1 MTTAKKKKSPA
12 RKRGIAS
19 KIAAFGLFR
28 IKRFVLSAG
37 ASALASFQ
45 IVSCSVEPASSAHK
59 LLNQALAT
67 LHIPSLSIPSLSL
80 PSLNIPSV
88 DFASLQIPALSSI
101 SETLSAFRKNGWPN
115 LDGGS
120 DGAAISPAGKAART
134 DASASGGFTNFA
146 SCSQFFPGGKAPTL
160 QLQQRERELCFSS
173 FAVLHNGATK
183 TPVFVAQRLNRR
195 LLEQAQGLK
204 RTDKFYADARLPF
217 ADRSQLDDYKHSG
230 YSRGHMAPAADMST
244 PEAMAQ
250 SFSLANMVP
259 QNQIHNAGAWSQ
271 VEQATRKYALRAKG
285 DVYVF
290 TGPVF
295 TKNAAAI
302 GPGKV
307 AVPDYIFKLVYDAST
322 RKSWVHWQANS
333 PDSRMGSP
341 ISYEEFTRRTGLP
354 LLSSI
359 GLSQT

>member
-1 MTTAKKKKSPA
+1 MTTSKKKNTPA
-12 RKRGIAS
+12 RKRSTAS
-19 KIAAFGLFR
+19 KTAASGLSR
-28 IKRFVLSAG
+28 AKHFVLSAG
-37 ASALASFQ
+37 ASALASFL
-45 IVSCSVEPASSAHK
+45 IASCSLTPPESTEK
-59 LLNQALAT
+59 LINKALA
-67 LHIPSLSIPSLSL
+67 SAQL
-80 PSLNIPSV
+80 PDL
-88 DFASLQIPALSSI
+88 DAL
-101 SETLSAFRKNGWPN
+101 RKNGWPGLEN
-115 LDGGS
+115 QGS
-120 DGAAISPAGKAART
+120 HSSAVNGKVDRSNT
-134 DASASGGFTNFA
+134 SATGQALQFA
-146 SCSQFFPGGKAPTL
+146 QCPEFFPANRAPAL
-160 QLQQRERELCFSS
+160 QLQAHERELCFSS
-173 FAVLHNGATK
+173 FAVLHNGSTK

-195 LLEQAQGLK
+195 LLEQGQGLK
-204 RTDKFYADARLPF
+204 RADKFYADARLPR
-217 ADRSQLDDYKHSG
+217 AERSELDDYKHSG

-295 TKNAAAI
+295 TKNAAVI

-322 RKSWVHWQANS
+322 YKSWVYWQANS
-333 PDSRMGSP
+333 ADTRMSAP
-341 ISYEEFTRRTGLP
+341 ISYEEFTRRTGMP

-359 GLSQT
+359 PAQRA

>member
-1 MTTAKKKKSPA
+1 MTSAKKKKSPA

-45 IVSCSVEPASSAHK
+45 IVSCSFDPASSAEK

-67 LHIPSLSIPSLSL
+67 LHIPSLNL
-80 PSLNIPSV
+80 PSV
-88 DFASLQIPALSSI
+88 DIASLQIPALSSI
-101 SETLSAFRKNGWPN
+101 SDTLSAFRKNGWPN
-115 LDGGS
+115 FDG
-120 DGAAISPAGKAART
+120 DGTANSPPGKVART
-134 DASASGGFTNFA
+134 DASTSGGSTSFA
-146 SCSQFFPGGKAPTL
+146 NCSQFFPGGKAPTL

-295 TKNAAAI
+295 TQNAAAI

-333 PDSRMGSP
+333 PDARMGSP
-341 ISYEEFTRRTGLP
+341 ISYEEFTRRTGMP
-354 LLSSI
+354 LLS
-359 GLSQT
+359 GA

>member
-12 RKRGIAS
+12 RKRSLAS
-19 KIAAFGLFR
+19 RAAAFGIFR

-37 ASALASFQ
+37 ASALTSFQ
-45 IVSCSVEPASSAHK
+45 IASCSFDPASSADK
-59 LLNQALAT
+59 LLNQALAA
-67 LHIPSLSIPSLSL
+67 LHIQA
-80 PSLNIPSV
+80 LN
-88 DFASLQIPALSSI
+88 IPALSALN
-101 SETLSAFRKNGWPN
+101 ETLSAFRKNGWPD
-115 LDGGS
+115 LD
-120 DGAAISPAGKAART
+120 APAGHTSSVGGKVDKADVT
-134 DASASGGFTNFA
+134 ASGQPTRFA
-146 SCSQFFPGGKAPTL
+146 NCSQFFPGGKPPTL
-160 QLQQRERELCFSS
+160 QLHPHERELCFSS
-173 FAVLHNGATK
+173 FAVLHNGSTK

-195 LLEQAQGLK
+195 LLEQGQGLK
-204 RTDKFYADARLPF
+204 RADKFYADARLPR
-217 ADRSQLDDYKHSG
+217 AERSELDDYKHSG

-322 RKSWVHWQANS
+322 YKSWVYWQANS
-333 PDSRMGSP
+333 ADTRMSAP
-341 ISYEEFTRRTGLP
+341 ISYEEFTRRTGMP

-359 GLSQT
+359 LAQRA